1 MEILYH
7 KLKNDLH
14 KQLKEY
20 MIMMDYNDNNNELNH
35 IIDEVI
41 SKDLFKF
48 NINGYDESKCHAR
61 LWAREGKGIQCTHC
75 RVDSSK
81 YCIKHNNML
90 RSYGVLRFGDITD
103 KKPKYDQ
110 IKLKMGTKERLYW
123 IQQNPLL
130 RLQLLLDKH
139 QMKLITSIPQLIV
152 R

>member
-1 MEILYH
+1 
-7 KLKNDLH
+7 
-14 KQLKEY
+14 
-20 MIMMDYNDNNNELNH
+20 
-35 IIDEVI
+35 
-41 SKDLFKF
+41 
-48 NINGYDESKCHAR
+48 
-61 LWAREGKGIQCTHC
+61 
-75 RVDSSK
+75 
-81 YCIKHNNML
+81 ML